1 MVGRRTGIIINIS
14 SGAGLQYFF
23 SVPYGVGK
31 AGIDRMSIDMA
42 LELKNQGVTVLPLWP
57 GPVMTELSDIAMQKG
72 ILVAAT
78 KLPQPVLEATMR
90 SAETPEFVG
99 KAVVALC
106 GDKNKIKKSGKIQI
120 TADLAREYGFSD
132 VGGVVPANMRS
143 IRSALEFFGWLH
155 IAKLVPSFIRLPK
168 PFLHFASYKF

>member
-1 MVGRRTGIIINIS
+1 
-14 SGAGLQYFF
+14 
-23 SVPYGVGK
+23 
-31 AGIDRMSIDMA
+31 
-42 LELKNQGVTVLPLWP
+42 
-57 GPVMTELSDIAMQKG
+57 
-72 ILVAAT
+72 
-78 KLPQPVLEATMR
+78 MR

-132 VGGVVPANMRS
+132 VGGTVIPQIVIKIFCMLFAGVVPANMRS
-143 IRSALEFFGWLH
+143 IRSALEFFFFFH